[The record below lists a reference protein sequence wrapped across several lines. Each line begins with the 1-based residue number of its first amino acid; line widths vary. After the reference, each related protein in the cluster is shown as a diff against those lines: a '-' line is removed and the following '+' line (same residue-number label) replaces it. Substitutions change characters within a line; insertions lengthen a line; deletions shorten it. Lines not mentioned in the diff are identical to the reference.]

1 MDTPKKFKTAII
13 VIMPLLLVGLLLPFT
28 PATVEASTI
37 PVVPFNYDIVS
48 ELMLRDMNGNTDGTV
63 GAYLFIDVDD
73 GTNTYYFLSN
83 YYFRAVTIGH
93 DPIIAHDPTLT
104 VLPGDV
110 TTQDAAGF
118 QSLFSAPVPTIDL
131 VAAADPTSNSVIL
144 SGFSGGAYASWAA
157 PNEWLQPVVIDYPI
171 TQSVQSISAVG
182 PNGYSADAVVQYPVP
197 EPGTLMLLGS
207 GLLGLGIFSRRRK
220 RSG

>member
-13 VIMPLLLVGLLLPFT
+13 VIMPLLLVGLLLVFAPVS
-28 PATVEASTI
+28 VEASTI

-63 GAYLFIDVDD
+63 GAYLFIDVDN

-83 YYFRAVTIGH
+83 FYFYAVSIGH
-93 DPIIAHDPTLT
+93 DPIIIHDPTLT
-104 VLPGDV
+104 VLAGDV
-110 TTQDAAGF
+110 TTQNAAGF
-118 QSLFSAPVPTIDL
+118 QGLFSAPVPTIDL
-131 VAAADPTSNSVIL
+131 VTAVDPTTNSVIL
-144 SGFSGGAYASWAA
+144 SGFSGGKYPGWVG

-171 TQSVQSISAVG
+171 DLNMQAINALG

-197 EPGTLMLLGS
+197 EPGTLILLGS